1 MLPCWEWLQFC
12 YTTNNNRMEP
22 KPGQGSHQKLAEAL
36 GVSRKMPTEEKAAF
50 LETHGRKIFT
60 NYDFVAPETYQRV
73 FSSTDLEGK
82 NIVLAGAGYPFD
94 GSGASNLTK
103 ALGKI
108 KQNTNIIPLDIS
120 HTRARG
126 WLLVDEDK
134 KGDERG
140 PELSPVVADAT
151 SLPFADNSI
160 AGYVSANLINEPN
173 KEMGELRFVKNL
185 IEEAFRVLA
194 PGGFLVLSSFGYFK
208 YTDKTGHVFYNDNID
223 IEEMVPTELIEKI
236 LASTGFTKIEKLP
249 LDEMEALGAI
259 KNKRATVTAVE
270 KVQII
275 DACGYVAY
283 K

>member
-1 MLPCWEWLQFC
+1 
-12 YTTNNNRMEP
+12 MEP
-22 KPGQGSHQKLAEAL
+22 RPAQSSISDLAKAL
-36 GVSRKMPTEEKAAF
+36 GESAKMPTQKKAAF
-50 LETHGRKIFT
+50 LEEHGRKIFT
-60 NYDFVAPETYQRV
+60 NYDFVAPETYQRI
-73 FSSTDLEGK
+73 FSSVDLEGK
-82 NIVLAGAGYPFD
+82 SIVLAGAGYPFD

-108 KQNTNIIPLDIS
+108 KQDTNIIPLDIS

-134 KGDERG
+134 KANEKG

-151 SLPFADNSI
+151 SLPFPDNSI

-173 KEMGELRFVKNL
+173 KEQGELKFVKNL
-185 IEEAFRVLA
+185 IDEAFRVLT

-208 YTDKTGHVFYNDNID
+208 YTDTAGHVFYNGNID
-223 IEEMVPTELIEKI
+223 IEEMVPTELVEKI
-236 LASTGFTKIEKLP
+236 LANTGFTKIEKLP
-249 LDEMEALGAI
+249 LDELEALKAV
-259 KNKRATVTAVE
+259 KNKKGSVTAVE